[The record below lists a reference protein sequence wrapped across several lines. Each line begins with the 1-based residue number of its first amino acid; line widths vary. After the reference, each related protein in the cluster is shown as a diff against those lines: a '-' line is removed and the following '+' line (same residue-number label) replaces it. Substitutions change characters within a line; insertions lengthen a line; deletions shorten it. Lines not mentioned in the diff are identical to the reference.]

1 MIIGIPKEIM
11 HEEARVAA
19 TPDSVKKYIAD
30 GHKVLVEKGAGIGAL
45 HADEAYA
52 AAGAVM
58 CDTAQQGDD
67 EAELIITEK
76 ERYSSFIAVKNKKG
90 EKLRLKSEE
99 IIFIESFGHEVV
111 VHSTDGE
118 PYYAYDRLYQ
128 LCTILD
134 NEKFLR
140 VSNCAIIAK
149 SHVKKIKPSL
159 SMKFVLTMSD
169 GSLVDV
175 TRSYCNSFKEFFGI

>member
-1 MIIGIPKEIM
+1 MKIRLNVSDEKYAELEQKLLSAGFEI
-11 HEEARVAA
+11 
-19 TPDSVKKYIAD
+19 
-30 GHKVLVEKGAGIGAL
+30 
-45 HADEAYA
+45 
-52 AAGAVM
+52 
-58 CDTAQQGDD
+58 DD

-99 IIFIESFGHEVV
+99 IIFIESFGHDVV

-118 PYYAYDRLYQ
+118 SYYAYDRLYQ

-134 NEKFLR
+134 NAKFLR

-149 SHVKKIKPSL
+149 FHVKKIKPSL

-175 TRSYCNSFKEFFGI
+175 TRSYYTSFKEFFGI

>member
-1 MIIGIPKEIM
+1 MKIRLNVSDEKYAELEQKLLSAGFEI
-11 HEEARVAA
+11 
-19 TPDSVKKYIAD
+19 
-30 GHKVLVEKGAGIGAL
+30 
-45 HADEAYA
+45 
-52 AAGAVM
+52 
-58 CDTAQQGDD
+58 DD

-118 PYYAYDRLYQ
+118 SYYAYDRLYQ

-149 SHVKKIKPSL
+149 FHVKKIKPSL

>member
-1 MIIGIPKEIM
+1 MKIRLNVSDEIYA
-11 HEEARVAA
+11 ELEQKLL
-19 TPDSVKKYIAD
+19 S
-30 GHKVLVEKGAGIGAL
+30 AGFEI
-45 HADEAYA
+45 
-52 AAGAVM
+52 
-58 CDTAQQGDD
+58 DD
-67 EAELIITEK
+67 EAKLIITEK

-99 IIFIESFGHEVV
+99 IIFIESFGHDVV
-111 VHSTDGE
+111 IHSTDGE
-118 PYYAYDRLYQ
+118 SYYAYDRLYQ

-149 SHVKKIKPSL
+149 KHVKKIKPSL
-159 SMKFVLTMSD
+159 SMKFILTMSD

-175 TRSYCNSFKEFFGI
+175 TRSYYNSFKEFFGI

>member
-1 MIIGIPKEIM
+1 MQRGK
-11 HEEARVAA
+11 
-19 TPDSVKKYIAD
+19 SVKIRLNVSDERYAELEQK
-30 GHKVLVEKGAGIGAL
+30 LLSAGFEI
-45 HADEAYA
+45 
-52 AAGAVM
+52 
-58 CDTAQQGDD
+58 DD

-99 IIFIESFGHEVV
+99 IIFIESFGHDVV

-118 PYYAYDRLYQ
+118 SYYAYDRLYQ

-140 VSNCAIIAK
+140 VGNCAIIAK

>member
-1 MIIGIPKEIM
+1 MQRGK
-11 HEEARVAA
+11 
-19 TPDSVKKYIAD
+19 SVKIRLNVSDERYAELEQK
-30 GHKVLVEKGAGIGAL
+30 LLSAGFEI
-45 HADEAYA
+45 
-52 AAGAVM
+52 
-58 CDTAQQGDD
+58 DD

-99 IIFIESFGHEVV
+99 IIFIESFGHDVV

-118 PYYAYDRLYQ
+118 LYYAYDRLYQ

-169 GSLVDV
+169 GSFVDV
-175 TRSYCNSFKEFFGI
+175 TRSYCNSFQEFFGI

>member
-1 MIIGIPKEIM
+1 MKIRLNVSDERYAELEQKLLSAGFEI
-11 HEEARVAA
+11 
-19 TPDSVKKYIAD
+19 
-30 GHKVLVEKGAGIGAL
+30 
-45 HADEAYA
+45 
-52 AAGAVM
+52 
-58 CDTAQQGDD
+58 DD

-118 PYYAYDRLYQ
+118 SYYAYDRLYQ

-149 SHVKKIKPSL
+149 FHVKKIKPSL